1 MHRLLIIAAAPALI
15 SATAPATQLDVS
27 IERVRSERGLI
38 HACITAS
45 AKYFPDCS
53 KDPKA
58 LKRTV
63 PAGRRQ
69 LQFTGFAPGE
79 YALTLIHDENANQ
92 RLDTMLGIPKEG
104 FGFSRNPVVR
114 FGAPRFKQVDIKL
127 GSGFT
132 RAAVRMQ
139 YIL

>member
-1 MHRLLIIAAAPALI
+1 MRRFLIIAAAPAVAAA
-15 SATAPATQLDVS
+15 SAPATQLDVVV
-27 IERVRSERGLI
+27 ERVRSERGLI
-38 HACITAS
+38 HACITANS
-45 AKYFPDCS
+45 KFFPDCS
-53 KDPKA
+53 KDPQA

-63 PAGRRQ
+63 PAAATRV
-69 LQFTGFAPGE
+69 QFTGFAPGE